1 MLDKAG
7 SADHPMRRERRILAR
22 PPSIDGML
30 FAQVTDLH
38 IGYDRDNIH
47 ELNVRRLNMVVDHL
61 NAMRPKPSL
70 LLVTG
75 DLVEFGDDEGA
86 YEHMIALV
94 GRWEGR
100 VAWCLG
106 NHDSRALF
114 LEHVRG
120 VETDAYGFVQYEFD
134 HEGVRFLV
142 LDTVEEGRHGGA
154 YCEKRTAWLEA
165 RLAERTEVPT
175 MLILHHPP
183 VDTGIDW
190 MSALSCEAWVQRL
203 DAAIRPAA
211 QVVGMIAGH
220 VHRPIAT
227 SFAGKPLSICASTAP
242 TLALDLEDI
251 DETQPDGRDLILGEA
266 PAYALHYWNG
276 ERLLTHFDSAGPRHV
291 LASYDTN
298 VQPMIRDFL
307 KERGTG

>member
-1 MLDKAG
+1 M
-7 SADHPMRRERRILAR
+7 AR
-22 PPSIDGML
+22 QPSIDGL
-30 FAQVTDLH
+30 LVAQVSDLH

-47 ELNVRRLNMVVDHL
+47 ELNVRRLNMVIDQL

-75 DLVEFGDDEGA
+75 DLVENGDDETA
-86 YEHMIALV
+86 YQHMVALV
-94 GRWEGR
+94 GRWEGPL
-100 VAWCLG
+100 AWVVG
-106 NHDSRALF
+106 NHDSRGLF
-114 LEHVRG
+114 LANVPG
-120 VETDAYGFVQYEFD
+120 VATDDDGYVQYEFD
-134 HEGVRFLV
+134 HDGLRVLI
-142 LDTVEEGRHGGA
+142 LDTLDEGRHGGA
-154 YCEKRTAWLEA
+154 YCEKRGAWLQA
-165 RLAERTEVPT
+165 RLAERSDVPT
-175 MLILHHPP
+175 LLVLHHPP

-203 DAAIRPAA
+203 DAIIRPAR

-227 SFAGKPLSICASTAP
+227 SFAGKPLAVCASTAP

-251 DETQPDGRDLILGEA
+251 DEAHPDGRALILGEA

-276 ERLLTHFDSAGPRHV
+276 ERLLTHFDTAGPRHV
-291 LASYDTN
+291 LATYSSN

>member
-1 MLDKAG
+1 M
-7 SADHPMRRERRILAR
+7 AR
-22 PPSIDGML
+22 APSIDGML
-30 FAQVTDLH
+30 VAQVTDLH
-38 IGYDRDNIH
+38 IGFDRGNIH
-47 ELNVRRLNMVVDHL
+47 ELNVRRLNLVIDQL

-75 DLVEFGDDEGA
+75 DMVDNGDDDDA
-86 YEHMIALV
+86 YQHMRALV
-94 GRWEGR
+94 ARWDGPL
-100 VAWCLG
+100 AWAVG
-106 NHDSRALF
+106 NHDDRATF
-114 LEHVRG
+114 LRHFPEVA
-120 VETDAYGFVQYEFD
+120 TDANGFVQYEFD
-134 HEGVRFLV
+134 HGGVRFVV
-142 LDTVEEGRHGGA
+142 LDTLDAGRHGGMV
-154 YCEKRTAWLEA
+154 CELRANWLKA

-175 MLILHHPP
+175 LLVLHHPP

-203 DAAIRPAA
+203 EAVVSPAR
-211 QVVGMIAGH
+211 QVIGMIAGH

-227 SFAGKPLSICASTAP
+227 SFAGKLLSVCASTAP

-251 DETQPDGRDLILGEA
+251 DEHHPDGRPLILGES

-276 ERLLTHFDSAGPRHV
+276 ERLLTHFDTAGPRHV
-291 LASYDTN
+291 LASYSSN